1 MSLSS
6 SDPEQHLGVHVWNAR
21 ELEQYLRVTM
31 EFCKEN
37 NFSLTLNE
45 KHRRSMIR
53 AVLGIS
59 KSDYKQQLRNLQLQE
74 QWKMADGFIRNHL
87 LALLG
92 ASKLRERAPKF
103 ADGIHQYKDMSD
115 FVTNRDPHKFFSSL
129 AGGREYQGNMERLL
143 QDMDPHLLPTYQ
155 EIVKPLPELD
165 LLQLFVEEKCARNDT
180 TTCHLL
186 RKCLDMTFSPPP
198 SLPADGGRSKGK
210 QGEVDLTA
218 YLESRIEDK
227 CRNYHV
233 LSPVWIRERNPTK
246 NKNISKHRFVLEVP
260 PGTMKFGMT
269 NEFDA
274 MVVSFGDGEHDDN
287 RICIIEEV
295 WDAKATMDP
304 VAMHDILHKK
314 LSSLRIMLQPEI
326 LVDTKLVI
334 QNDCIAQGQ
343 AYDVVINPAA
353 DAAASEVLPQIG
365 LFGSRFPPPK
375 GAAQRLQVTICERLL
390 ETDWDIVQDILS
402 EEPFSGKISP
412 PQDIMLIQLSNLM
425 ELVRRIQPILAV
437 VT

>member
-1 MSLSS
+1 
-6 SDPEQHLGVHVWNAR
+6 
-21 ELEQYLRVTM
+21 
-31 EFCKEN
+31 
-37 NFSLTLNE
+37 
-45 KHRRSMIR
+45 
-53 AVLGIS
+53 
-59 KSDYKQQLRNLQLQE
+59 
-74 QWKMADGFIRNHL
+74 
-87 LALLG
+87 
-92 ASKLRERAPKF
+92 
-103 ADGIHQYKDMSD
+103 
-115 FVTNRDPHKFFSSL
+115 
-129 AGGREYQGNMERLL
+129 
-143 QDMDPHLLPTYQ
+143 
-155 EIVKPLPELD
+155 
-165 LLQLFVEEKCARNDT
+165 
-180 TTCHLL
+180 
-186 RKCLDMTFSPPP
+186 
-198 SLPADGGRSKGK
+198 
-210 QGEVDLTA
+210 
-218 YLESRIEDK
+218 
-227 CRNYHV
+227 
-233 LSPVWIRERNPTK
+233 
-246 NKNISKHRFVLEVP
+246 
-260 PGTMKFGMT
+260 MKFGMT